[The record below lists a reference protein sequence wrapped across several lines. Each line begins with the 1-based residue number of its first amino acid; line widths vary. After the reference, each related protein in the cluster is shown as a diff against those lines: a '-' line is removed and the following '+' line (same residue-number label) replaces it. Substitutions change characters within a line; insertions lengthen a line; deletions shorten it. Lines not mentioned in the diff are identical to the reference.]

1 MNLPTI
7 TLPKLG
13 NPAFAAKV
21 TGFAAPIAAMT
32 VSVIVI
38 AFIVWPK
45 FSDVMRLRTENKQLE
60 IRATS
65 LEAKAQKL
73 ATYDKDV
80 LDNQLVAAEQLM
92 PSDKGIFSIVS
103 RVERAAAASG
113 VLLSSIEV
121 VAPGQAAAQKAPSAS
136 GGSAT
141 PAPVASPAPAAPV
154 AGQTAGGESKVQ
166 LRVSVSSDYKSFLQF
181 LSNILA
187 IPRVL
192 SVAEMGLAAG
202 SASGGSSQLKTGFL
216 IDAYYLPLPR
226 ELSSIET
233 PIEDLTAS
241 EVGLLNKA
249 VSEEASVVVP
259 AVPVGRSD
267 LFASF

>member
-7 TLPKLG
+7 SLPKLG
-13 NPAFAAKV
+13 NPVFAAKV
-21 TGFAAPIAAMT
+21 TGFAAPIAAT
-32 VSVIVI
+32 IVSVIVI

-45 FSDVMRLRTENKQLE
+45 FSDVMRLRTENKELE

-65 LEAKAQKL
+65 LEAKAGKL
-73 ATYDKDV
+73 ATYDKEV
-80 LDNQLVAAEQLM
+80 LDKQLVAAEQLM
-92 PSDKGIFSIVS
+92 PSEKGIFSIAS

-113 VLLSSIEV
+113 VLLAGIEV
-121 VAPGQAAAQKAPSAS
+121 VAPGQASQAKPSLPA
-136 GGSAT
+136 GSAT
-141 PAPVASPAPAAPV
+141 PAPTASPAPVAPAV
-154 AGQTAGGESKVQ
+154 GQTAGDESKVQ
-166 LRVSVSSDYKSFLQF
+166 LRISVSSDYKSFLQF
-181 LSNILA
+181 LGNILA

-192 SVAEMGLAAG
+192 SIADLGLAAG
-202 SASGGSSQLKTGFL
+202 GAGGGTGQLKTGL
-216 IDAYYLPLPR
+216 VIDAYYSLLPR

-241 EVGLLNKA
+241 EVSLLSK
-249 VSEEASVVVP
+249 VGSGEAPVAVP

>member
-13 NPAFAAKV
+13 NPALAAKV
-21 TGFAAPIAAMT
+21 TGFAAPVAAMA

-80 LDNQLVAAEQLM
+80 LDNQLIAAEQLM

-103 RVERAAAASG
+103 RIERAAAASG
-113 VLLSSIEV
+113 VLLSGIEV
-121 VAPGQAAAQKAPSAS
+121 VAPGQAAAQKAPSAP
-136 GGSAT
+136 GTTAT
-141 PAPVASPAPAAPV
+141 PAPSASPAPAAP
-154 AGQTAGGESKVQ
+154 AAPQTAGGESKVQ
-166 LRVSVSSDYKSFLQF
+166 LRVSVNSDYKSFLQ
-181 LSNILA
+181 LLNNILA

-216 IDAYYLPLPR
+216 IDAYYSPLPR

-241 EVGLLNKA
+241 EVSLLNKA
-249 VSEEASVVVP
+249 VSEEASAVVP

>member
-13 NPAFAAKV
+13 NPALAAKI
-21 TGFAAPIAAMT
+21 TGFAAPIAAMA

-60 IRATS
+60 MRATS

-80 LDNQLVAAEQLM
+80 LDKQLVAAEQLM
-92 PSDKGIFSIVS
+92 PSDKGIFSIAS

-121 VAPGQAAAQKAPSAS
+121 VAPGQATAQKTPSAS
-136 GGSAT
+136 EGSAT
-141 PAPVASPAPAAPV
+141 PAPAASPAPASSTAS
-154 AGQTAGGESKVQ
+154 QTAGGESKVQ

-187 IPRVL
+187 IPRVVTIADL
-192 SVAEMGLAAG
+192 GLAAG
-202 SASGGSSQLKTGFL
+202 GTSGASSQLKTGL
-216 IDAYYLPLPR
+216 VIDAYYLPLPR

-233 PIEDLTAS
+233 PIEDLTAG
-241 EVGLLNKA
+241 EVELLNK
-249 VSEEASVVVP
+249 VESGEAPVVVP